1 MSKEVE
7 LNLGLEIGRQV
18 LYSIQN
24 LKMAQEQFNDYCRQ
38 YPKTRGA
45 DLFGMYSKRIDWIF
59 KDIVTH
65 PFFTQETI
73 NMIKN
78 ELNGDPYLVPAII
91 EKVELLNK
99 EQREIIEDIIDAYIS
114 GEAVKII
121 DIKNLENET
130 T

>member
-1 MSKEVE
+1 MNSEV
-7 LNLGLEIGRQV
+7 NNGANIINA
-18 LYSIQN
+18 IQN

-73 NMIKN
+73 DMIKK

-91 EKVELLNK
+91 EKIELLNE
-99 EQREIIEDIIDAYIS
+99 EQRGIIEDVIDAYVS
-114 GEAVKII
+114 GETVKIV
-121 DIKNLENET
+121 DIKNL
-130 T
+130 

>member
-45 DLFGMYSKRIDWIF
+45 DLFGMYSKRIRTEKYVINMREK
-59 KDIVTH
+59 KDISC
-65 PFFTQETI
+65 
-73 NMIKN
+73 
-78 ELNGDPYLVPAII
+78 D
-91 EKVELLNK
+91 
-99 EQREIIEDIIDAYIS
+99 
-114 GEAVKII
+114 
-121 DIKNLENET
+121 
-130 T
+130 